1 MQLMDEPPAL
11 VNQYLDYYAV
21 STEVGSVRNDHE
33 RLIKALE
40 EDSEPDLFG

>member
-1 MQLMDEPPAL
+1 MDEPPAQ

-33 RLIKALE
+33 RLIKPLE
-40 EDSEPDLFG
+40 GDSEPDLFG